1 MVRVTFVQ
9 WNGDEQT
16 VDGPVGLSLMETA
29 LQNGIPG
36 IVADCGGNCSCGTCR
51 VFVDAAWYA
60 KVGEPNELEAE
71 MLEMHADRHE
81 CQRLSCQLPLTEEFD
96 GLTVSLPRSQF

>member
-1 MVRVTFVQ
+1 MVRVKFVQ

-16 VDGPVGLSLMETA
+16 VASSAGLSLMETA
-29 LQNGIPG
+29 LNNGVPG

-60 KVGEPNELEAE
+60 QVGEPNELEAE
-71 MLEMHADRHE
+71 MLEMHAEQRE
-81 CQRLSCQLPLTEEFD
+81 GQRLSCQLALAEELD
-96 GLTVSLPRSQF
+96 GLTVSLPHSQF